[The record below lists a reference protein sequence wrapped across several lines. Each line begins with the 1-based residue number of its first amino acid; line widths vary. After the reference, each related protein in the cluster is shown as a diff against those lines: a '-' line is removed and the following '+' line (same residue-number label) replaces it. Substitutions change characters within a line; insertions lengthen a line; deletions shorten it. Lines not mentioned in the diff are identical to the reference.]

1 MSCRKGA
8 VMTVR
13 DKSYILLRILATAE
27 YEYNR
32 LDSDGM
38 LIPVENSRNHEI
50 LDNAIEKIRKEI
62 DRYGRVEQAE

>member
-1 MSCRKGA
+1 MA

>member
-1 MSCRKGA
+1 
-8 VMTVR
+8 MTVR

-32 LDSDGM
+32 LDSDGI

>member
-1 MSCRKGA
+1 
-8 VMTVR
+8 MTVR